1 MGDATTAAIIAADT
15 AAGVAFAI
23 LITLVAN
30 DYIDLAN
37 DYYHLYRDQR
47 NFYYNNFQLQG
58 EAPLTNELYGV
69 PFYVPLYDSGGTW
82 VSNGIVTHSSLFY
95 YRPQAF
101 FQANTVFGTTL
112 PNHLLMFNSS
122 LLLQVPVL
130 FELSEISDDWATYFY
145 RYEEHRRDVYNVRR
159 YAQNMDALSFG
170 VKEGAQIE
178 RALGT
183 SFAVFDE
190 AQGRLVNAMN
200 STVDDVTSHIGYVR
214 QIREQLEVPK
224 AKPDGI
230 MRSNFDTSAGPTQ

>member
-112 PNHLLMFNSS
+112 PNHLLMFNSN
-122 LLLQVPVL
+122 LL
-130 FELSEISDDWATYFY
+130 
-145 RYEEHRRDVYNVRR
+145 
-159 YAQNMDALSFG
+159 
-170 VKEGAQIE
+170 
-178 RALGT
+178 
-183 SFAVFDE
+183 
-190 AQGRLVNAMN
+190 
-200 STVDDVTSHIGYVR
+200 
-214 QIREQLEVPK
+214 
-224 AKPDGI
+224 
-230 MRSNFDTSAGPTQ
+230 